1 MNRLLI
7 TFFIIT
13 ASINLTSAQTEKVDS
28 LKGLALKLTTGL
40 ISDRQKVD
48 AIFYWVTDNIE
59 YDYEALNNS
68 KPYPEFDIKPTFDTV
83 EYHRLY
89 NESVANI
96 VLQRKK
102 GICDG
107 YSRLFKSLCN
117 HAGIQCE
124 VVNGKTKDPL
134 NNDLMGHAWNAVK
147 IENKWHLVDPT
158 WASGH
163 GIDTFNKE
171 RDLFYYLTPPEI
183 LFLNHYPNDQR
194 WTLMDKSYNL
204 EKFRQSPIEDIRVI
218 KNGLKDFYPK
228 SKTITIQK
236 GQLITVWLEFDKS
249 ANSFPINVTEYGQE
263 SKASKLDIRY
273 TDNTY
278 DSLLKIDPDFFS
290 TIKKIE
296 VTRKLISQNKIE
308 FIIKPLTDIK
318 GFSIHVDGGLP
329 ALDYNI
335 IYKK

>member
-1 MNRLLI
+1 MSRLLI
-7 TFFIIT
+7 TLFTIIIL
-13 ASINLTSAQTEKVDS
+13 INSTSAQTVNVDS
-28 LKGLALKLTTGL
+28 LEGLAIKLTTGL
-40 ISDRQKVD
+40 TNDRQKVD
-48 AIFYWVTDNIE
+48 AIFYWVIDNIE
-59 YDYEALNNS
+59 YDYESLS
-68 KPYPEFDIKPTFDTV
+68 KPRPYPEFNIEPTFDTV

-89 NESVANI
+89 NESVANF

-117 HAGIQCE
+117 NAGIQCE
-124 VVNGKTKDPL
+124 IVNGKTKDPL
-134 NNDLMGHAWNAVK
+134 SNHLMPHAWNAVK
-147 IENKWHLVDPT
+147 INNKWYLVDTT

-163 GIDTFNKE
+163 GFDTFTKE
-171 RDLFYYLTPPEI
+171 RDLFYYLTPPEL
-183 LFLNHYPNDQR
+183 LFLNHYPDDQR

-204 EKFRQSPIEDIRVI
+204 EKFQQSPIEDIRVI
-218 KNGLKDFYPK
+218 KNGLKNFYPK
-228 SKTITIQK
+228 NKTITIQK

-249 ANSFPINVTEYGQE
+249 ANSFPIGVTEHGQE

-273 TDNTY
+273 TENTY
-278 DSLLKIDPDFFS
+278 DSLLKIDPDFFK

-296 VTRKLISQNKIE
+296 VTKKLITENKIE

-318 GFSIHVDGGLP
+318 GFSIHVDSGFP